1 MKQKIWSLSLAIPL
15 IFMGLMI
22 CWPND
27 IRAAENSA
35 NATAPAQTTQT
46 ATNAGGVSTATPAAP
61 ASVAPAAAKSIQK
74 KDMAEAPV
82 PKAKPAAVSATKQP
96 MPPVASRSTETGCVQ
111 AESKPV
117 TQTVKKTMDE
127 ASFFNAQV
135 HDLAVQLIQNFN
147 GDSGPGS
154 PIAVSTFVDLNNLH
168 KTSPFGRYLAEQL
181 MGELQRAGFRVIEV
195 RKTDSILVKE
205 RYGEYS
211 LSRDTEEIA
220 NEASAQLV
228 LVGTYIT
235 RGKYILINARI
246 VSNRQ
251 NMLAS
256 SAMKILRRDRFLDRM
271 LWPTMA
277 PDTSP
282 TVKIPIKEFG
292 QPTEVKIISG
302 S

>member
-1 MKQKIWSLSLAIPL
+1 MKQEKWFPSCLIPL
-15 IFMGLMI
+15 VSVGLVIFGI
-22 CWPND
+22 DVVN
-27 IRAAENSA
+27 AAI
-35 NATAPAQTTQT
+35 
-46 ATNAGGVSTATPAAP
+46 VSG
-61 ASVAPAAAKSIQK
+61 K
-74 KDMAEAPV
+74 APV
-82 PKAKPAAVSATKQP
+82 PVAQAVSGVGTANSTSSVKHVSPSCQ
-96 MPPVASRSTETGCVQ
+96 VAGENVAQRREKIRDVRPTGPEPTTTEALNPESGAAA
-111 AESKPV
+111 AEAGTTLPGKIIR
-117 TQTVKKTMDE
+117 KKMDE

-135 HDLAVQLIQNFN
+135 HDIAVQLIKNFN

-154 PIAVSTFVDLNNLH
+154 PVAVSTFVDLNNLH

-205 RYGEYS
+205 RYGEYG
-211 LSRDTEEIA
+211 LSRNVGEIS
-220 NEASAQLV
+220 NEAAAQLV

-235 RGKYILINARI
+235 KGKYILINARI
-246 VSNRQ
+246 VSNKE
-251 NMLAS
+251 NMLVS
-256 SAMKILRRDRFLDRM
+256 SAMKILRRDHFLDRM

-282 TVKIPIKEFG
+282 SVKIPIKEFG